1 MRPREKEFKDTRAR
15 MEATLTKK
23 FYVFANW
30 ANIKV
35 GRKQFVEDLVSQTF
49 VESFRNAMNPAHEH
63 LSCEEL
69 IKMKANNVWP
79 DAYRKKKR
87 TVQEVSLGTLT
98 LEWLAG
104 DRTEPEEA
112 LPEKIQMALM
122 HADPKSADIINKR
135 LQGYEMQEI
144 AKMYGCTPAALSQH
158 LYRFSQ
164 ILASRSH
171 NH

>member
-1 MRPREKEFKDTRAR
+1 MRPREKEFKDMRAK
-15 MEATLTKK
+15 MELTLRKK
-23 FYVFANW
+23 FYAVVSATI
-30 ANIKV
+30 AKV

-49 VESFRNAMNPAHEH
+49 VEAFRNSMNPAFDHY
-63 LSCEEL
+63 SCEEL

-104 DRTEPEEA
+104 DRTEPEEV
-112 LPEKIQMALM
+112 LPEKIQMALR

-144 AKMYGCTPAALSQH
+144 AEMYGCTPAALSQH
-158 LYRFSQ
+158 LYRFGQ
-164 ILASRSH
+164 KLANRSH